1 LSGNTTESLKVW
13 DLPTRVF
20 HWMLALLVFANFFTG
35 EDEGGLLIVH
45 TYCGYLIGLLLIAR
59 VAWGVAGNRHA
70 RFGDF
75 LKPWPETR
83 KYLRQLL
90 RLSPPRYVGH
100 NPLGGWMIVV
110 MLVTLGL
117 IVFTGMAAAVGE
129 GVRIPFLGGLPD
141 GVSEASEEIHE
152 VAATVMMVLAGLH
165 VTGVL
170 VDWILTG
177 ENILKAMVTG
187 RKTPAEGV
195 APAPAI
201 SAWRGAVLAG
211 FVLLGTGWMIDQT
224 RFESVDNEHEE
235 HAEDYDEEDEEDE
248 DNHHERYDDDD

>member
-35 EDEGGLLIVH
+35 EDEGGLLVVH

-70 RFGDF
+70 RFADF
-75 LKPWPETR
+75 LKPWSETR
-83 KYLRQLL
+83 QYLRQLL
-90 RLSPPRYVGH
+90 RLSPPRYLGH

-129 GVRIPFLGGLPD
+129 GVRIPFLHGLPHE
-141 GVSEASEEIHE
+141 VSEASKEIHE

-187 RKTPAEGV
+187 RKTLAEGV

-201 SAWRGAVLAG
+201 GAWRGAMLAAL
-211 FVLLGTGWMIDQT
+211 VILGAGWMIDQT
-224 RFESVDNEHEE
+224 GFENVDGEHEE
-235 HAEDYDEEDEEDE
+235 HEERYDEEDEDA
-248 DNHHERYDDDD
+248 HHERDDDDD